1 MRCPQVPLGESSE
14 EGAAAKHTD
23 RSSSERLDEAQRSR
37 FHFIHWPPRRPEGE
51 EPSQRGEEP
60 SQRGEEPSQR
70 GEEPS
75 QRGEEPS
82 QRGEEPSRTDDQ
94 DGDSPLLNSG
104 AGANLIPGPHLNLTR
119 PACHCFDGNPNFLPR
134 QTG

>member
-60 SQRGEEPSQR
+60 S
-70 GEEPS
+70 
-75 QRGEEPS
+75 
-82 QRGEEPSRTDDQ
+82 RTDDQ